1 MTRRRAILLIA
12 ASLGTLATATA
23 IAAPDHTGTVTAG
36 APAFTWEGGPI
47 SGSLATTDVYLNV
60 PCDAPGNDC
69 DDTLLNVSVSGGG
82 TAQGSVKI
90 TGPANTDLDLFVYR
104 SDANGEPGAF
114 VKSSA
119 GSTANEQV
127 TFEVDPGYYLV
138 RVYAATAAAAT
149 YKGEAKVIARPLPG
163 EVNYGVDPADPGAGQ
178 SGGGSTTLSGD
189 LAPTSTVRAPRS
201 SRPRV
206 LTGTARD
213 ADGKV
218 AYVDVAVVR
227 KLSRSCLALT
237 ATGRWRKLA
246 KCSAPRFLRAKG
258 TTRWRLTLPRGLT
271 KGLYIVSSR
280 ATDNLGRREAGF
292 DKRNQVR
299 FRIT

>member
-1 MTRRRAILLIA
+1 MTRRSAILLISA
-12 ASLGTLATATA
+12 ALGSLATATA
-23 IAAPDHTGTVTAG
+23 IAAPDHTGTVAAG

-60 PCDAPGNDC
+60 PCDSPGNDC
-69 DDTLLNVSVSGGG
+69 DDTLLQTTVNGGA

-90 TGPANTDLDLFVYR
+90 TGPENTDLDLFVYR
-104 SDANGEPGAF
+104 SDASGEPGAF

-138 RVYAATAAAAT
+138 RVYAATAAAAS
-149 YKGEAKVIARPLPG
+149 YKGEAKVIARPIPG

-178 SGGGSTTLSGD
+178 AGGGRTTLAND
-189 LAPTSTVRAPRS
+189 LAPTSTARPPRLRQSRA
-201 SRPRV
+201 

-213 ADGKV
+213 QDGKV
-218 AYVDVAVVR
+218 AYVDVALVR
-227 KLSRSCLALT
+227 TLSRSCLALT
-237 ATGRWRKLA
+237 ATGRWRKIA
-246 KCSAPRFLRAKG
+246 KCSAPPFLRAKG
-258 TTRWRLTLPRGLT
+258 TTRWRLMLPRRLA

-280 ATDNLGRREAGF
+280 ATDNLGRREGGF
-292 DKRNQVR
+292 NRRNQVR

>member
-12 ASLGTLATATA
+12 ASLATLATATA
-23 IAAPDHTGTVTAG
+23 IAAPDHTGTVVTG
-36 APAFTWEGGPI
+36 GPAFTWEGGPI

-138 RVYAATAAAAT
+138 RVYAATAAAAS
-149 YKGEAKVIARPLPG
+149 YKGEATVIARPLPG

-178 SGGGSTTLSGD
+178 SGSGSTTLAND
-189 LAPTSTVRAPRS
+189 LAPTSTARAPRFS
-201 SRPRV
+201 QSRV

-218 AYVDVAVVR
+218 AYVDVGVVR
-227 KLSRSCLALT
+227 KLSRSCLSLT
-237 ATGRWRKLA
+237 ATGRWRKIA
-246 KCSAPRFLRAKG
+246 KCTAPRFLRAKG
-258 TTRWRLTLPRGLT
+258 TTRWRLTLRRRLA

-280 ATDNLGRREAGF
+280 ATDNLGRREGGF
-292 DKRNQVR
+292 NKRNQVR